1 METFIKIWNT
11 ILTSNLFNFVLM
23 IVLLGWLI
31 EKFDIAGSIE
41 KGRKSIEDK
50 ILNSKKEHEIAL
62 NELYK
67 TQEKEV
73 EVDKEILDIIDNS
86 AKNAVLVGEQIIK
99 DAQIQSENY
108 VKTTQKAIKTNLEKL
123 RLDLTNDTAQ
133 KAIDKARN
141 HIEKML
147 KEDRKLHIKYINE
160 SIDQLKGIKL

>member
-67 TQEKEV
+67 SQEKEV

-99 DAQIQSENY
+99 DAQIQS
-108 VKTTQKAIKTNLEKL
+108 
-123 RLDLTNDTAQ
+123 
-133 KAIDKARN
+133 
-141 HIEKML
+141 
-147 KEDRKLHIKYINE
+147 
-160 SIDQLKGIKL
+160 